1 MRGMIMRRYDQE
13 LLGAP
18 LRFPTAR
25 KAIDL
30 RSECQGMIKV
40 VGELDCFSAHIRLRE
55 IGKSKDKAEYKVMD
69 CRAMGSAAPWY
80 RRGGTSVESS
90 VAKGAEKVENAEANT
105 KSARPRNEVGNT
117 RYSTKVREK
126 MVQSQRRPGL
136 SKTYSKLRDSKLG

>member
-1 MRGMIMRRYDQE
+1 
-13 LLGAP
+13 
-18 LRFPTAR
+18 
-25 KAIDL
+25 
-30 RSECQGMIKV
+30 MIKV

-80 RRGGTSVESS
+80 RRGRTSVESS

-117 RYSTKVREK
+117 RYSAKVREK
-126 MVQSQRRPGL
+126 TVQSQRRPGL
-136 SKTYSKLRDSKLG
+136 SKTYSKLRDFLLFSGKTSCIPKVRW